1 MQIEQRFLNC
11 KDILAFAKENGNLE
25 MPSTDHKNTVVCP
38 SKLVEET
45 SVETAGLP
53 PDQQALFD
61 DLLPFRDKGSLKR
74 ETRERMGHYVLK
86 IDEIL

>member
-1 MQIEQRFLNC
+1 MEIWRCQVQTTRI
-11 KDILAFAKENGNLE
+11 
-25 MPSTDHKNTVVCP
+25 PSS

-61 DLLPFRDKGSLKR
+61 DLVPFRDKGSLKR
-74 ETRERMGHYVLK
+74 ETRERMGHSVLK
-86 IDEIL
+86 IDEIF